1 MKKVAMRFAWAGALV
16 ATLALGGVLVGCDS
30 SSTTQGAGGAQQ
42 SASADRADANIDWQ
56 YMTADDLAKK
66 LDAGDPVIVLD
77 SRPDDMYNA
86 GHIKGAYHLAVFPV
100 DTAEAEKELTDAAK
114 NLGDEDLVV
123 IVCKTG
129 NKGAK
134 RAISVLEDAGIA
146 HDRLFIL
153 EGGGDG
159 WNIEEWTTTEND
171 SVVPGSNA

>member
-1 MKKVAMRFAWAGALV
+1 MRFIGAGALAAALV
-16 ATLALGGVLVGCDS
+16 LGGVMAGCDS
-30 SSTTQGAGGAQQ
+30 QPGTQGGDAQQ
-42 SASADRADANIDWQ
+42 AAAADRADAAIDWQ

-77 SRPDDMYNA
+77 IRPDDMYKA
-86 GHIKGAYHLAVFPV
+86 GHIKGAYHVASFPV
-100 DTAEAEKELTDAAK
+100 DTPEAEDLLTEAAK
-114 NLGDEDLVV
+114 NLEGDDPIA

-146 HDRLFIL
+146 HGRLFIL

-159 WNIEEWTTTEND
+159 WNVAEWTTTDDD
-171 SVVPGSNA
+171 SAVPGSNA